1 MSHELPPLG
10 EYHLSAEAR
19 LFLNS
24 GSGQIEQVLYE
35 LPERDQ
41 QLFRLRLE
49 RWFQNLYDGLAP
61 VYGHRKDF
69 NDFLQRLI
77 NSMAEAFACRPV
89 ALKLLDIKR
98 DLQPDWF
105 QHESMLGYVFY
116 VEQFAGKLP
125 DVALHIDYL
134 QELGASYVHLMKVMQ
149 SREGE
154 DDGGYAVTDY
164 GTVDRSL
171 GTNDDLETVC
181 KALREHG
188 ISPCIDLVLNHC
200 ADEHP
205 WALAAKQGS
214 EHHQYPMLLSSTCQR
229 SSLNLH
235 PAISRLMKP
244 RVNGYGQPSTDFSGI

>member
-1 MSHELPPLG
+1 MTVWLP
-10 EYHLSAEAR
+10 
-19 LFLNS
+19 
-24 GSGQIEQVLYE
+24 
-35 LPERDQ
+35 
-41 QLFRLRLE
+41 
-49 RWFQNLYDGLAP
+49 
-61 VYGHRKDF
+61 
-69 NDFLQRLI
+69 
-77 NSMAEAFACRPV
+77 SMVTA
-89 ALKLLDIKR
+89 I
-98 DLQPDWF
+98 
-105 QHESMLGYVFY
+105 GYVFY

-214 EHHQYPMLLSSTCQR
+214 EHHQQYKSGS
-229 SSLNLH
+229 
-235 PAISRLMKP
+235 
-244 RVNGYGQPSTDFSGI
+244 FSGNRECHVQTLEPRCRGFQARCGGFSVETSRHRLPESGGGIRSDAGSAYLFPDCNAFRST